1 MWTAKYEAIVWT
13 CFKIYNVYKASQ
25 ELINILLKN
34 DFRDKSYLYVS
45 DYSRYSKKDCYNPHV
60 SKRIFGIGH
69 NKRNLVFHFDS
80 NIFFVCYKACRLMEA
95 DELDENQLR
104 SIITF
109 FKCSHY
115 KQNSIRSHC
124 EIENAGEMMLEQRS
138 LDIIMPPFDKK
149 FEAIFY
155 SINI

>member
-1 MWTAKYEAIVWT
+1 
-13 CFKIYNVYKASQ
+13 
-25 ELINILLKN
+25 
-34 DFRDKSYLYVS
+34 
-45 DYSRYSKKDCYNPHV
+45 
-60 SKRIFGIGH
+60 
-69 NKRNLVFHFDS
+69 
-80 NIFFVCYKACRLMEA
+80 MEA